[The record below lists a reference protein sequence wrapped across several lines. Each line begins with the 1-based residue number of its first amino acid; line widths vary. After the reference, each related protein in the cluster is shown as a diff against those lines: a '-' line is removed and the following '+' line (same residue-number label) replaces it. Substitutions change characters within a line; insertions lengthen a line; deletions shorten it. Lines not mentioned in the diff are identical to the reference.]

1 MNGIQEVSGSI
12 PLISTNHHKRMQKTV
27 ETTRFQRFFCLLEK
41 SFLGR
46 FCPLEFYSKIQ
57 GLRGQKNEENQNES
71 GRHDGRNLQGLS
83 HFPENQRRGRKDFA
97 DLFFPPARRIKAY
110 GHSEGYC
117 RPEQAGL
124 GKHDSKHEGGRPFLE
139 HHKQLH
145 PDEAG
150 KPPAAGAATPIDEKK
165 GQEAPKTPASTTPKP
180 ADGKKEPEAPKAP
193 VDPLAKPTNEKKGQ
207 EAPKTPAGTTPK
219 PTDGKKEP
227 EAPKTPVDP
236 FAKPTNEKK
245 EPEAPKTPADTPAKP
260 ADGKKEPEA
269 PKAPADPLAKPTNE
283 KKGQEAPKAPA
294 DTSAK
299 PADEKKGQEA
309 PKAPA
314 DTPAKPADG
323 KKSPV
328 SDPSKPKDEK
338 EQEPRSPNLRFVA
351 LSKIKPLPGTY
362 VKDEPRK
369 DYSGLIA
376 DIKKNGLQ
384 KPVIL
389 RKSEK
394 EDEFQLVDGFHRCK
408 ALEQAGMLE
417 VRADV
422 YEISLAQ
429 ASEYR
434 KGHRDKP
441 LMPVPGKLVPYPPEE
456 PAKAD
461 KAPEAPAVGDEELPE
476 NLKIPLTR
484 EGQPETVTTMKV
496 ANIRPFEGHPFA
508 VRDNK
513 DMWDLVDSIKK
524 FGVLEPVMV
533 IPHKDGG
540 YEMVSGHRRMRACQ
554 LAGIEDIP
562 VIVRNLDRDEAIIS
576 MVDSNLK
583 REEISPMEKARAYQ
597 MKTDAMKRKM
607 GRRTKEEIAQDEAL
621 GIKRINA
628 DEELAQQM
636 GESPATIQRY
646 KTLNKLVPELQ
657 DMVDKGKIP
666 VNTGADIAQMKPKEQ
681 KVLADAIQKEAKV
694 PSGTKAKELKKESQA
709 GSLTTEKIVQAVAPT
724 KREETP
730 PLKVTMLEEDLRPF
744 FPDKRTTIP
753 DVKQGILEG
762 LKLRQTVMERQKAKA
777 AAGKTVKKA
786 ETPVR

>member
-1 MNGIQEVSGSI
+1 MADPKKN
-12 PLISTNHHKRMQKTV
+12 PLIGAFRAPV
-27 ETTRFQRFFCLLEK
+27 P
-41 SFLGR
+41 G
-46 FCPLEFYSKIQ
+46 
-57 GLRGQKNEENQNES
+57 
-71 GRHDGRNLQGLS
+71 
-83 HFPENQRRGRKDFA
+83 A
-97 DLFFPPARRIKAY
+97 PPGTPA
-110 GHSEGYC
+110 
-117 RPEQAGL
+117 P
-124 GKHDSKHEGGRPFLE
+124 P
-139 HHKQLH
+139 
-145 PDEAG
+145 EAG
-150 KPPAAGAATPIDEKK
+150 KPPAAGAAKPIDEKK
-165 GQEAPKTPASTTPKP
+165 GQEAPKA
-180 ADGKKEPEAPKAP
+180 
-193 VDPLAKPTNEKKGQ
+193 
-207 EAPKTPAGTTPK
+207 PAGTTPK
-219 PTDGKKEP
+219 PTDGKK
-227 EAPKTPVDP
+227 
-236 FAKPTNEKK
+236 
-245 EPEAPKTPADTPAKP
+245 
-260 ADGKKEPEA
+260 GPEA
-269 PKAPADPLAKPTNE
+269 PKAPADTPAKPTNE
-283 KKGQEAPKAPA
+283 KKGQEEPKAPTDA
-294 DTSAK
+294 S
-299 PADEKKGQEA
+299 
-309 PKAPA
+309 
-314 DTPAKPADG
+314 AKPADG

-338 EQEPRSPNLRFVA
+338 EQEPRSPDLRFVA

-422 YEISLAQ
+422 YEMSLAQ

-476 NLKIPLTR
+476 NLKIPLTK

-554 LAGIEDIP
+554 LAGIENIP

-621 GIKRINA
+621 GIKRMNA

-657 DMVDKGKIP
+657 DLVDEGKIP

-724 KREETP
+724 KREEMP

-786 ETPVR
+786 ETPTR

>member
-1 MNGIQEVSGSI
+1 MADPKKN
-12 PLISTNHHKRMQKTV
+12 PLIGAFRAPV
-27 ETTRFQRFFCLLEK
+27 P
-41 SFLGR
+41 G
-46 FCPLEFYSKIQ
+46 
-57 GLRGQKNEENQNES
+57 
-71 GRHDGRNLQGLS
+71 
-83 HFPENQRRGRKDFA
+83 A
-97 DLFFPPARRIKAY
+97 PPDTPA
-110 GHSEGYC
+110 
-117 RPEQAGL
+117 P
-124 GKHDSKHEGGRPFLE
+124 P
-139 HHKQLH
+139 
-145 PDEAG
+145 EAG
-150 KPPAAGAATPIDEKK
+150 KPPAAGAAKPIDEKK
-165 GQEAPKTPASTTPKP
+165 GQEAPKA
-180 ADGKKEPEAPKAP
+180 
-193 VDPLAKPTNEKKGQ
+193 
-207 EAPKTPAGTTPK
+207 
-219 PTDGKKEP
+219 
-227 EAPKTPVDP
+227 
-236 FAKPTNEKK
+236 
-245 EPEAPKTPADTPAKP
+245 PADTSAKP

-269 PKAPADPLAKPTNE
+269 PKAPADPLTKPTNE
-283 KKGQEAPKAPA
+283 KKGPEAPKAPA

-299 PADEKKGQEA
+299 PADGKKGQEA

-314 DTPAKPADG
+314 DTPAKPTNEKKGQEEPKAPTDTSAKPADG

-338 EQEPRSPNLRFVA
+338 EQEPRSPDLRFVA

-422 YEISLAQ
+422 YEMSLAQ

-476 NLKIPLTR
+476 NLKIPLTK

-554 LAGIEDIP
+554 LAGIENIP

-621 GIKRINA
+621 GIKRMNA

-657 DMVDKGKIP
+657 DLVDEGKIP

-724 KREETP
+724 KREEMP

-786 ETPVR
+786 ETPTR

>member
-1 MNGIQEVSGSI
+1 MADPKKN
-12 PLISTNHHKRMQKTV
+12 PLIGAFRAPV
-27 ETTRFQRFFCLLEK
+27 P
-41 SFLGR
+41 G
-46 FCPLEFYSKIQ
+46 
-57 GLRGQKNEENQNES
+57 
-71 GRHDGRNLQGLS
+71 
-83 HFPENQRRGRKDFA
+83 A
-97 DLFFPPARRIKAY
+97 PPDTPA
-110 GHSEGYC
+110 
-117 RPEQAGL
+117 P
-124 GKHDSKHEGGRPFLE
+124 P
-139 HHKQLH
+139 
-145 PDEAG
+145 EAG
-150 KPPAAGAATPIDEKK
+150 KPPAAGAAKPIDEKK
-165 GQEAPKTPASTTPKP
+165 GQEAPKAPAGTTPKP

-193 VDPLAKPTNEKKGQ
+193 ADTSAKPADGKKEP
-207 EAPKTPAGTTPK
+207 EAPKAPAGTTPK
-219 PTDGKKEP
+219 PTDGKKGP
-227 EAPKTPVDP
+227 EAPK
-236 FAKPTNEKK
+236 A
-245 EPEAPKTPADTPAKP
+245 PADTSAKP

-269 PKAPADPLAKPTNE
+269 PKAPADPLTKPTNE
-283 KKGQEAPKAPA
+283 KKGPEAPKAPA
-294 DTSAK
+294 DTS
-299 PADEKKGQEA
+299 
-309 PKAPA
+309 
-314 DTPAKPADG
+314 AKPADG

-338 EQEPRSPNLRFVA
+338 EQEPRSPDLRFVA

-422 YEISLAQ
+422 YEMSLAQ

-476 NLKIPLTR
+476 NLKIPLTK

-554 LAGIEDIP
+554 LAGIENIP

-621 GIKRINA
+621 GIKRMNA

-657 DMVDKGKIP
+657 DLVDEGKIP

-724 KREETP
+724 KREEMP

-786 ETPVR
+786 ETPTR

>member
-1 MNGIQEVSGSI
+1 MADPKKN
-12 PLISTNHHKRMQKTV
+12 PLIGAFRAPV
-27 ETTRFQRFFCLLEK
+27 P
-41 SFLGR
+41 G
-46 FCPLEFYSKIQ
+46 
-57 GLRGQKNEENQNES
+57 
-71 GRHDGRNLQGLS
+71 
-83 HFPENQRRGRKDFA
+83 A
-97 DLFFPPARRIKAY
+97 PPDTPA
-110 GHSEGYC
+110 
-117 RPEQAGL
+117 P
-124 GKHDSKHEGGRPFLE
+124 P
-139 HHKQLH
+139 
-145 PDEAG
+145 EAG
-150 KPPAAGAATPIDEKK
+150 KPPAAGAAKPIDEKK
-165 GQEAPKTPASTTPKP
+165 GQEAPKA
-180 ADGKKEPEAPKAP
+180 
-193 VDPLAKPTNEKKGQ
+193 
-207 EAPKTPAGTTPK
+207 PAGTTPK

-236 FAKPTNEKK
+236 FAKP
-245 EPEAPKTPADTPAKP
+245 A
-260 ADGKKEPEA
+260 
-269 PKAPADPLAKPTNE
+269 NE

-299 PADEKKGQEA
+299 PADGKKGQEA

-314 DTPAKPADG
+314 DTPAKPTNEKKGQEEPKAPTDTSAKPADG

-338 EQEPRSPNLRFVA
+338 EQEPRSPDLRFVA

-422 YEISLAQ
+422 YEMSLAQ

-476 NLKIPLTR
+476 NLKIPLTK

-554 LAGIEDIP
+554 LAGIENIP

-621 GIKRINA
+621 GIKRMNA

-657 DMVDKGKIP
+657 DLVDEGKIP

-724 KREETP
+724 KREEMP

-786 ETPVR
+786 ETPTR

>member
-1 MNGIQEVSGSI
+1 MADPKKN
-12 PLISTNHHKRMQKTV
+12 PLIGAFRAPV
-27 ETTRFQRFFCLLEK
+27 P
-41 SFLGR
+41 G
-46 FCPLEFYSKIQ
+46 
-57 GLRGQKNEENQNES
+57 
-71 GRHDGRNLQGLS
+71 
-83 HFPENQRRGRKDFA
+83 A
-97 DLFFPPARRIKAY
+97 PPDTPAP
-110 GHSEGYC
+110 S
-117 RPEQAGL
+117 
-124 GKHDSKHEGGRPFLE
+124 
-139 HHKQLH
+139 
-145 PDEAG
+145 EAG

-193 VDPLAKPTNEKKGQ
+193 
-207 EAPKTPAGTTPK
+207 
-219 PTDGKKEP
+219 
-227 EAPKTPVDP
+227 
-236 FAKPTNEKK
+236 
-245 EPEAPKTPADTPAKP
+245 
-260 ADGKKEPEA
+260 
-269 PKAPADPLAKPTNE
+269 
-283 KKGQEAPKAPA
+283 A

-299 PADEKKGQEA
+299 PADGKKGQEA

-314 DTPAKPADG
+314 DTPAKPTNEKKGQEEPKAPTDTSAKPADG

-422 YEISLAQ
+422 YEMSLAQ

-476 NLKIPLTR
+476 NLKIPLTK

-508 VRDNK
+508 VRDNR

-554 LAGIEDIP
+554 LAGIENIP

-657 DMVDKGKIP
+657 DLVDEGKIP

-724 KREETP
+724 KREEMP

-786 ETPVR
+786 ETPTR

>member
-1 MNGIQEVSGSI
+1 MADPKKN
-12 PLISTNHHKRMQKTV
+12 PLIGAFRAPV
-27 ETTRFQRFFCLLEK
+27 P
-41 SFLGR
+41 G
-46 FCPLEFYSKIQ
+46 
-57 GLRGQKNEENQNES
+57 
-71 GRHDGRNLQGLS
+71 
-83 HFPENQRRGRKDFA
+83 A
-97 DLFFPPARRIKAY
+97 PPDTPA
-110 GHSEGYC
+110 
-117 RPEQAGL
+117 P
-124 GKHDSKHEGGRPFLE
+124 P
-139 HHKQLH
+139 
-145 PDEAG
+145 EAG
-150 KPPAAGAATPIDEKK
+150 KPPAAGAAKPIDEKK
-165 GQEAPKTPASTTPKP
+165 GQEAPKAPAGTTPKP

-193 VDPLAKPTNEKKGQ
+193 ADTSAKPADGKKEP
-207 EAPKTPAGTTPK
+207 EAPKAPAGTTPK
-219 PTDGKKEP
+219 PTDGKKGP
-227 EAPKTPVDP
+227 EAPK
-236 FAKPTNEKK
+236 A
-245 EPEAPKTPADTPAKP
+245 PADTSAKP

-269 PKAPADPLAKPTNE
+269 PKAPADPLAKPTN
-283 KKGQEAPKAPA
+283 
-294 DTSAK
+294 
-299 PADEKKGQEA
+299 EKKGQEA

-422 YEISLAQ
+422 YEMSLAQ

-476 NLKIPLTR
+476 NLKIPLTK

-554 LAGIEDIP
+554 LAGIENIP

-621 GIKRINA
+621 GIKRMNA

-657 DMVDKGKIP
+657 DLVDEGKIP

-724 KREETP
+724 KREEMP

-786 ETPVR
+786 ETPTR

>member
-1 MNGIQEVSGSI
+1 MADPKKN
-12 PLISTNHHKRMQKTV
+12 PLIGAFRAPV
-27 ETTRFQRFFCLLEK
+27 P
-41 SFLGR
+41 G
-46 FCPLEFYSKIQ
+46 
-57 GLRGQKNEENQNES
+57 
-71 GRHDGRNLQGLS
+71 
-83 HFPENQRRGRKDFA
+83 A
-97 DLFFPPARRIKAY
+97 PPDTPA
-110 GHSEGYC
+110 
-117 RPEQAGL
+117 P
-124 GKHDSKHEGGRPFLE
+124 P
-139 HHKQLH
+139 
-145 PDEAG
+145 EAG
-150 KPPAAGAATPIDEKK
+150 KPPAAGAAKPIDEKK
-165 GQEAPKTPASTTPKP
+165 GQEAPKAPVSTTPKP

-193 VDPLAKPTNEKKGQ
+193 ADTSAKPADGKKEP

-227 EAPKTPVDP
+227 EAPKAPADP
-236 FAKPTNEKK
+236 LTKPADGKK
-245 EPEAPKTPADTPAKP
+245 EPEAPKAPADTSAKPADGKKEPEAPKAPAGTTPKPTDGKKGPEAPKAPADTSAKP

-269 PKAPADPLAKPTNE
+269 PKAPADPLTKPTNE
-283 KKGQEAPKAPA
+283 KKGPEAPKAPA

-299 PADEKKGQEA
+299 PADGKKGQEA

-314 DTPAKPADG
+314 DTPAKPTNEKKGQEEPKAPTDTSAKPADG

-338 EQEPRSPNLRFVA
+338 EQEPRSPDLRFVA

-422 YEISLAQ
+422 YEMSLAQ

-476 NLKIPLTR
+476 NLKIPLTK

-554 LAGIEDIP
+554 LAGIENIP

-621 GIKRINA
+621 GIKRMNA

-657 DMVDKGKIP
+657 DLVDEGKIP

-724 KREETP
+724 KREEMP

-786 ETPVR
+786 ETPTR

>member
-1 MNGIQEVSGSI
+1 MADPKKN
-12 PLISTNHHKRMQKTV
+12 PLIGAFRAPV
-27 ETTRFQRFFCLLEK
+27 P
-41 SFLGR
+41 G
-46 FCPLEFYSKIQ
+46 
-57 GLRGQKNEENQNES
+57 
-71 GRHDGRNLQGLS
+71 
-83 HFPENQRRGRKDFA
+83 A
-97 DLFFPPARRIKAY
+97 PPDTPA
-110 GHSEGYC
+110 
-117 RPEQAGL
+117 P
-124 GKHDSKHEGGRPFLE
+124 P
-139 HHKQLH
+139 
-145 PDEAG
+145 EAG
-150 KPPAAGAATPIDEKK
+150 KPPAAGAAKPIDEKK
-165 GQEAPKTPASTTPKP
+165 GQEAPKA
-180 ADGKKEPEAPKAP
+180 
-193 VDPLAKPTNEKKGQ
+193 
-207 EAPKTPAGTTPK
+207 PAGTTPK
-219 PTDGKKEP
+219 PTDGKKGP
-227 EAPKTPVDP
+227 EAPK
-236 FAKPTNEKK
+236 A
-245 EPEAPKTPADTPAKP
+245 PADTSAKP

-269 PKAPADPLAKPTNE
+269 PKAPADPLTKPTNEKKGPEAPKAPADTPAKPTNE
-283 KKGQEAPKAPA
+283 KKGQEEPKAPTDA
-294 DTSAK
+294 S
-299 PADEKKGQEA
+299 
-309 PKAPA
+309 
-314 DTPAKPADG
+314 AKPADG

-338 EQEPRSPNLRFVA
+338 EQEPRSPDLRFVA

-422 YEISLAQ
+422 YEMSLAQ

-476 NLKIPLTR
+476 NLKIPLTK

-554 LAGIEDIP
+554 LAGIENIP

-621 GIKRINA
+621 GIKRMNA
-628 DEELAQQM
+628 DEELAQQV

-657 DMVDKGKIP
+657 DLVDKGKIP

-681 KVLADAIQKEAKV
+681 KVLADAIQKEDKV

-709 GSLTTEKIVQAVAPT
+709 GSLTTEKIEQAVAPT

-786 ETPVR
+786 ETPTR

>member
-1 MNGIQEVSGSI
+1 MADPKKN
-12 PLISTNHHKRMQKTV
+12 PLIGAFRAPV
-27 ETTRFQRFFCLLEK
+27 P
-41 SFLGR
+41 G
-46 FCPLEFYSKIQ
+46 
-57 GLRGQKNEENQNES
+57 
-71 GRHDGRNLQGLS
+71 
-83 HFPENQRRGRKDFA
+83 A
-97 DLFFPPARRIKAY
+97 PPDTPA
-110 GHSEGYC
+110 
-117 RPEQAGL
+117 P
-124 GKHDSKHEGGRPFLE
+124 P
-139 HHKQLH
+139 
-145 PDEAG
+145 EAG
-150 KPPAAGAATPIDEKK
+150 KPPAAGAAKPIDEKK
-165 GQEAPKTPASTTPKP
+165 GQEAPKAPAGTTPKP

-193 VDPLAKPTNEKKGQ
+193 
-207 EAPKTPAGTTPK
+207 
-219 PTDGKKEP
+219 
-227 EAPKTPVDP
+227 
-236 FAKPTNEKK
+236 
-245 EPEAPKTPADTPAKP
+245 
-260 ADGKKEPEA
+260 
-269 PKAPADPLAKPTNE
+269 
-283 KKGQEAPKAPA
+283 A

-299 PADEKKGQEA
+299 PADGKKGQEA

-314 DTPAKPADG
+314 DTPAKPTNEKKGQEEPKAPTDTSAKPADG

-338 EQEPRSPNLRFVA
+338 EQEPRSPDLRFVA

-422 YEISLAQ
+422 YEMSLAQ

-476 NLKIPLTR
+476 NLKIPLTK

-554 LAGIEDIP
+554 LAGIENIP

-621 GIKRINA
+621 GIKRMNA

-657 DMVDKGKIP
+657 DLVDKGKIP

-681 KVLADAIQKEAKV
+681 KVLADAIQKEDKV

-709 GSLTTEKIVQAVAPT
+709 GSLTTEKIEQAVAPT

-762 LKLRQTVMERQKAKA
+762 LKLRQTVMERQKAKTA
-777 AAGKTVKKA
+777 AAKKA
-786 ETPVR
+786 DTPVR

>member
-1 MNGIQEVSGSI
+1 MADPKKN
-12 PLISTNHHKRMQKTV
+12 PLIGAFRAPV
-27 ETTRFQRFFCLLEK
+27 P
-41 SFLGR
+41 G
-46 FCPLEFYSKIQ
+46 
-57 GLRGQKNEENQNES
+57 
-71 GRHDGRNLQGLS
+71 
-83 HFPENQRRGRKDFA
+83 A
-97 DLFFPPARRIKAY
+97 PPDTPA
-110 GHSEGYC
+110 
-117 RPEQAGL
+117 P
-124 GKHDSKHEGGRPFLE
+124 P
-139 HHKQLH
+139 
-145 PDEAG
+145 EAG
-150 KPPAAGAATPIDEKK
+150 KPPAAGAAKPIDEKK
-165 GQEAPKTPASTTPKP
+165 GQEAPKAPAGTTPKP

-193 VDPLAKPTNEKKGQ
+193 ADTSAKPADGKKEP
-207 EAPKTPAGTTPK
+207 EAPKAPAGTTPK
-219 PTDGKKEP
+219 PTDGKKGP
-227 EAPKTPVDP
+227 EAPK
-236 FAKPTNEKK
+236 AS
-245 EPEAPKTPADTPAKP
+245 ADTSAKP

-269 PKAPADPLAKPTNE
+269 PKAPADPLTKPTNE
-283 KKGQEAPKAPA
+283 KKGPEAPKAPA

-299 PADEKKGQEA
+299 PADGKKGQEA

-314 DTPAKPADG
+314 DTPAKPTNEKKGQEEPKAPTDTSAKPADG

-338 EQEPRSPNLRFVA
+338 EQEPRSPDLRFVA

-422 YEISLAQ
+422 YEMSLAQ

-476 NLKIPLTR
+476 NLKIPLTK

-554 LAGIEDIP
+554 LAGIENIP

-621 GIKRINA
+621 GIKRMNA

-657 DMVDKGKIP
+657 DLVDEGKIP

-724 KREETP
+724 KREEMP

-786 ETPVR
+786 ETPTR

>member
-1 MNGIQEVSGSI
+1 MADPKKN
-12 PLISTNHHKRMQKTV
+12 PLIGAFRAPV
-27 ETTRFQRFFCLLEK
+27 P
-41 SFLGR
+41 G
-46 FCPLEFYSKIQ
+46 
-57 GLRGQKNEENQNES
+57 
-71 GRHDGRNLQGLS
+71 
-83 HFPENQRRGRKDFA
+83 A
-97 DLFFPPARRIKAY
+97 PPGTPA
-110 GHSEGYC
+110 
-117 RPEQAGL
+117 P
-124 GKHDSKHEGGRPFLE
+124 P
-139 HHKQLH
+139 
-145 PDEAG
+145 EAG
-150 KPPAAGAATPIDEKK
+150 KPPAAGAAKPIDEKK
-165 GQEAPKTPASTTPKP
+165 GQEAPKA
-180 ADGKKEPEAPKAP
+180 
-193 VDPLAKPTNEKKGQ
+193 
-207 EAPKTPAGTTPK
+207 PAGTTPK
-219 PTDGKKEP
+219 PTDGKKGP
-227 EAPKTPVDP
+227 EAPK
-236 FAKPTNEKK
+236 A
-245 EPEAPKTPADTPAKP
+245 PADTSAKP

-269 PKAPADPLAKPTNE
+269 PKAPADPLTKPTNE
-283 KKGQEAPKAPA
+283 KKGPEAPKAPA

-299 PADEKKGQEA
+299 PADGKKGQEA

-314 DTPAKPADG
+314 DTPAKPTNEKKGQEEPKAPTDASAKPADG

-338 EQEPRSPNLRFVA
+338 EQEPRSPDLRFVA

-422 YEISLAQ
+422 YEMSLAQ

-476 NLKIPLTR
+476 NLKIPLTK

-554 LAGIEDIP
+554 LAGIENIP

-621 GIKRINA
+621 GIKRMNA
-628 DEELAQQM
+628 DEELAQQV

-657 DMVDKGKIP
+657 DLVDEGKIP

-681 KVLADAIQKEAKV
+681 KVLADAIQKEDKV

-724 KREETP
+724 KREEMP

-786 ETPVR
+786 ETPTR

>member
-1 MNGIQEVSGSI
+1 MADPKKN
-12 PLISTNHHKRMQKTV
+12 PLIGAFRTPVPGT
-27 ETTRFQRFFCLLEK
+27 
-41 SFLGR
+41 
-46 FCPLEFYSKIQ
+46 PP
-57 GLRGQKNEENQNES
+57 
-71 GRHDGRNLQGLS
+71 S
-83 HFPENQRRGRKDFA
+83 HPA
-97 DLFFPPARRIKAY
+97 PPADQP
-110 GHSEGYC
+110 
-117 RPEQAGL
+117 PE
-124 GKHDSKHEGGRPFLE
+124 
-139 HHKQLH
+139 
-145 PDEAG
+145 
-150 KPPAAGAATPIDEKK
+150 PPKV
-165 GQEAPKTPASTTPKP
+165 P
-180 ADGKKEPEAPKAP
+180 ADTPTKSAEGKKEPEAPKVPADAPAKP
-193 VDPLAKPTNEKKGQ
+193 VDGKKVPEPSKVPADTPIKPAE
-207 EAPKTPAGTTPK
+207 
-219 PTDGKKEP
+219 GKKEP
-227 EAPKTPVDP
+227 KS
-236 FAKPTNEKK
+236 
-245 EPEAPKTPADTPAKP
+245 
-260 ADGKKEPEA
+260 
-269 PKAPADPLAKPTNE
+269 
-283 KKGQEAPKAPA
+283 PKAPA

-299 PADEKKGQEA
+299 AAAEEK
-309 PKAPA
+309 
-314 DTPAKPADG
+314 DG
-323 KKSPV
+323 P
-328 SDPSKPKDEK
+328 DK
-338 EQEPRSPNLRFVA
+338 EPELRFVP
-351 LSKIKPLPGTY
+351 LFKIKPLPGTY

-376 DIKKNGLQ
+376 DIKKNGL
-384 KPVIL
+384 KNPVIL
-389 RKSEK
+389 RQSEK
-394 EDEFQLVDGFHRCK
+394 EGEFQLVDGFHRCK

-422 YEISLAQ
+422 YEMTLAQ
-429 ASEYR
+429 ANEYR
-434 KGHRDKP
+434 RGHREKP

-461 KAPEAPAVGDEELPE
+461 KAPEPPAGKELEDEELPKD
-476 NLKIPLTR
+476 LKIPLTK

-607 GRRTKEEIAQDEAL
+607 GRRTKEEIAQDEAM
-621 GIKRINA
+621 GIKRMNA
-628 DEELAQQM
+628 DEELAQQV

-657 DMVDKGKIP
+657 DMVDEGKIP
-666 VNTGADIAQMKPKEQ
+666 VNTGADIAQMKPAEQ

-694 PSGTKAKELKKESQA
+694 PSGTKAKELKAESKA
-709 GSLTTEKIVQAVAPT
+709 GKLTTEKIEQAVAPT
-724 KREETP
+724 KREEMP

-762 LKLRQTVMERQKAKA
+762 LKLRQIALERQKAKA
-777 AAGKTVKKA
+777 ATAKKA
-786 ETPVR
+786 DTPTR

>member
-1 MNGIQEVSGSI
+1 MADPKKN
-12 PLISTNHHKRMQKTV
+12 PLIGAFRAPV
-27 ETTRFQRFFCLLEK
+27 P
-41 SFLGR
+41 G
-46 FCPLEFYSKIQ
+46 
-57 GLRGQKNEENQNES
+57 
-71 GRHDGRNLQGLS
+71 
-83 HFPENQRRGRKDFA
+83 A
-97 DLFFPPARRIKAY
+97 PPDTPA
-110 GHSEGYC
+110 
-117 RPEQAGL
+117 P
-124 GKHDSKHEGGRPFLE
+124 P
-139 HHKQLH
+139 
-145 PDEAG
+145 EAG
-150 KPPAAGAATPIDEKK
+150 KPPAAGAAKPIDEKK
-165 GQEAPKTPASTTPKP
+165 GQEAPKAPAGTTPKP

-193 VDPLAKPTNEKKGQ
+193 
-207 EAPKTPAGTTPK
+207 
-219 PTDGKKEP
+219 
-227 EAPKTPVDP
+227 
-236 FAKPTNEKK
+236 
-245 EPEAPKTPADTPAKP
+245 
-260 ADGKKEPEA
+260 
-269 PKAPADPLAKPTNE
+269 
-283 KKGQEAPKAPA
+283 A

-299 PADEKKGQEA
+299 PADGKKGQEA

-314 DTPAKPADG
+314 DTPAKPTNEKKGQEEPKAPTDTSAKPADG

-338 EQEPRSPNLRFVA
+338 EQEPRSPDLRFVA

-422 YEISLAQ
+422 YEMSLAQ

-461 KAPEAPAVGDEELPE
+461 KAPEAPAVGNEELPE
-476 NLKIPLTR
+476 NLKIPLTK

-554 LAGIEDIP
+554 LAGIENIP

-621 GIKRINA
+621 GIKRMNA

-657 DMVDKGKIP
+657 DLVDEGKIP

-724 KREETP
+724 KREEMP

-786 ETPVR
+786 ETPTR

>member
-1 MNGIQEVSGSI
+1 MADPKKN
-12 PLISTNHHKRMQKTV
+12 PLIGAFRAPV
-27 ETTRFQRFFCLLEK
+27 P
-41 SFLGR
+41 G
-46 FCPLEFYSKIQ
+46 
-57 GLRGQKNEENQNES
+57 
-71 GRHDGRNLQGLS
+71 
-83 HFPENQRRGRKDFA
+83 A
-97 DLFFPPARRIKAY
+97 PPDTPA
-110 GHSEGYC
+110 
-117 RPEQAGL
+117 P
-124 GKHDSKHEGGRPFLE
+124 P
-139 HHKQLH
+139 
-145 PDEAG
+145 EAG
-150 KPPAAGAATPIDEKK
+150 KPPAAGAAKPIDEKK
-165 GQEAPKTPASTTPKP
+165 GQEAPKAPAGTTPKP

-193 VDPLAKPTNEKKGQ
+193 
-207 EAPKTPAGTTPK
+207 
-219 PTDGKKEP
+219 
-227 EAPKTPVDP
+227 
-236 FAKPTNEKK
+236 
-245 EPEAPKTPADTPAKP
+245 ADTSAKP

-269 PKAPADPLAKPTNE
+269 PKAPADPLTKPTNE
-283 KKGQEAPKAPA
+283 KKGPEAPKAPA

-299 PADEKKGQEA
+299 PADGKKEPEAPKAPADPLTKPTNEKKGPEAPKAPADTSAKPADGKKGQEA

-314 DTPAKPADG
+314 DTPAKPTNEKKGQEEPKAPTDTSAKPADG

-338 EQEPRSPNLRFVA
+338 EQEPRSPDLRFVA

-422 YEISLAQ
+422 YEMSLAQ

-476 NLKIPLTR
+476 NLKIPLTK

-554 LAGIEDIP
+554 LAGIENIP

-621 GIKRINA
+621 GIKRMNA
-628 DEELAQQM
+628 DEELAQQV

-657 DMVDKGKIP
+657 DLVDKGKIP

-681 KVLADAIQKEAKV
+681 KVLADAIQKEDKV

-724 KREETP
+724 KREEMP

-786 ETPVR
+786 ETPTR

>member
-1 MNGIQEVSGSI
+1 MADPKKN
-12 PLISTNHHKRMQKTV
+12 PLIGAFRAPV
-27 ETTRFQRFFCLLEK
+27 P
-41 SFLGR
+41 G
-46 FCPLEFYSKIQ
+46 
-57 GLRGQKNEENQNES
+57 
-71 GRHDGRNLQGLS
+71 
-83 HFPENQRRGRKDFA
+83 A
-97 DLFFPPARRIKAY
+97 PPDTPA
-110 GHSEGYC
+110 
-117 RPEQAGL
+117 P
-124 GKHDSKHEGGRPFLE
+124 P
-139 HHKQLH
+139 
-145 PDEAG
+145 EAG
-150 KPPAAGAATPIDEKK
+150 KPPAAGAAKPIDEKK
-165 GQEAPKTPASTTPKP
+165 GQEAPKA
-180 ADGKKEPEAPKAP
+180 
-193 VDPLAKPTNEKKGQ
+193 
-207 EAPKTPAGTTPK
+207 PAGTTPK
-219 PTDGKKEP
+219 PTDGKK
-227 EAPKTPVDP
+227 
-236 FAKPTNEKK
+236 
-245 EPEAPKTPADTPAKP
+245 
-260 ADGKKEPEA
+260 GPEA
-269 PKAPADPLAKPTNE
+269 PKAPADTPAKPTNE
-283 KKGQEAPKAPA
+283 KKGQEEPKAPTDA
-294 DTSAK
+294 S
-299 PADEKKGQEA
+299 
-309 PKAPA
+309 
-314 DTPAKPADG
+314 AKPADG

-338 EQEPRSPNLRFVA
+338 EQEPRSPDLRFVA

-422 YEISLAQ
+422 YEMSLAQ

-476 NLKIPLTR
+476 NLKIPLTK

-496 ANIRPFEGHPFA
+496 ANIRPFEGHPLA
-508 VRDNK
+508 VRGNK

-554 LAGIEDIP
+554 LAGIENIP

-621 GIKRINA
+621 GIKRMNA

-657 DMVDKGKIP
+657 DLVDKGKIP

-681 KVLADAIQKEAKV
+681 KVLADAIQKEDKV

-709 GSLTTEKIVQAVAPT
+709 GSLTTEKIEQAVAPT

-762 LKLRQTVMERQKAKA
+762 LKLRQTVMERQKAKTA
-777 AAGKTVKKA
+777 AAKKA
-786 ETPVR
+786 DTPVR

>member
-1 MNGIQEVSGSI
+1 MADPKKN
-12 PLISTNHHKRMQKTV
+12 PLIGAFRAPV
-27 ETTRFQRFFCLLEK
+27 P
-41 SFLGR
+41 G
-46 FCPLEFYSKIQ
+46 
-57 GLRGQKNEENQNES
+57 
-71 GRHDGRNLQGLS
+71 
-83 HFPENQRRGRKDFA
+83 A
-97 DLFFPPARRIKAY
+97 PPDTPA
-110 GHSEGYC
+110 
-117 RPEQAGL
+117 P
-124 GKHDSKHEGGRPFLE
+124 P
-139 HHKQLH
+139 
-145 PDEAG
+145 EAG
-150 KPPAAGAATPIDEKK
+150 KPPAAGAAKPIDEKK
-165 GQEAPKTPASTTPKP
+165 GQEAPKA
-180 ADGKKEPEAPKAP
+180 
-193 VDPLAKPTNEKKGQ
+193 
-207 EAPKTPAGTTPK
+207 PAGTTPK
-219 PTDGKKEP
+219 PTDGKKGP
-227 EAPKTPVDP
+227 EAPK
-236 FAKPTNEKK
+236 A
-245 EPEAPKTPADTPAKP
+245 PADTSAKP

-269 PKAPADPLAKPTNE
+269 PKAPADPLTKPTNE
-283 KKGQEAPKAPA
+283 KKGPEAPKAPA

-299 PADEKKGQEA
+299 PADGKKGQEA

-338 EQEPRSPNLRFVA
+338 EQEPRSPDLRFVA

-422 YEISLAQ
+422 YEMSLAQ

-476 NLKIPLTR
+476 NLKIPLTK

-554 LAGIEDIP
+554 LAGIENIP

-621 GIKRINA
+621 GIKRMNA

-657 DMVDKGKIP
+657 DLVDEGKIP

-724 KREETP
+724 KREEMP

-786 ETPVR
+786 ETPTR

>member
-1 MNGIQEVSGSI
+1 MADPKKN
-12 PLISTNHHKRMQKTV
+12 PLIGAFRAPV
-27 ETTRFQRFFCLLEK
+27 P
-41 SFLGR
+41 G
-46 FCPLEFYSKIQ
+46 
-57 GLRGQKNEENQNES
+57 
-71 GRHDGRNLQGLS
+71 
-83 HFPENQRRGRKDFA
+83 A
-97 DLFFPPARRIKAY
+97 PPDTPA
-110 GHSEGYC
+110 
-117 RPEQAGL
+117 P
-124 GKHDSKHEGGRPFLE
+124 P
-139 HHKQLH
+139 
-145 PDEAG
+145 EAG
-150 KPPAAGAATPIDEKK
+150 KPPAAGAAKPIDEKK
-165 GQEAPKTPASTTPKP
+165 GQEAPKA
-180 ADGKKEPEAPKAP
+180 
-193 VDPLAKPTNEKKGQ
+193 
-207 EAPKTPAGTTPK
+207 PAGTTPK
-219 PTDGKKEP
+219 PTDGKKGP
-227 EAPKTPVDP
+227 EAPK
-236 FAKPTNEKK
+236 A
-245 EPEAPKTPADTPAKP
+245 PADTSAKP

-269 PKAPADPLAKPTNE
+269 PKAPADPLTKPTNEKKGPEAPKAPADTPAKPTNE
-283 KKGQEAPKAPA
+283 KKGQEEPKAPTDA
-294 DTSAK
+294 S
-299 PADEKKGQEA
+299 
-309 PKAPA
+309 
-314 DTPAKPADG
+314 AKPADG

-338 EQEPRSPNLRFVA
+338 EQEPRSPDLRFVA

-422 YEISLAQ
+422 YEMSLAQ

-476 NLKIPLTR
+476 NLKIPLTK

-607 GRRTKEEIAQDEAL
+607 GRRTKEEIAQDEAM
-621 GIKRINA
+621 GIKRMSA
-628 DEELAQQM
+628 DEELAQQV

-657 DMVDKGKIP
+657 DLVDKGKIP

-681 KVLADAIQKEAKV
+681 KVLADAIQKEDKV

-709 GSLTTEKIVQAVAPT
+709 GSLTTEKIEQAVAPT

-762 LKLRQTVMERQKAKA
+762 LKLRQTVMERQKAKTA
-777 AAGKTVKKA
+777 AAKKA
-786 ETPVR
+786 DTPVR

>member
-1 MNGIQEVSGSI
+1 MADPKKN
-12 PLISTNHHKRMQKTV
+12 PLIGAFRAPV
-27 ETTRFQRFFCLLEK
+27 P
-41 SFLGR
+41 G
-46 FCPLEFYSKIQ
+46 
-57 GLRGQKNEENQNES
+57 
-71 GRHDGRNLQGLS
+71 
-83 HFPENQRRGRKDFA
+83 A
-97 DLFFPPARRIKAY
+97 PPDIPA
-110 GHSEGYC
+110 
-117 RPEQAGL
+117 P
-124 GKHDSKHEGGRPFLE
+124 P
-139 HHKQLH
+139 
-145 PDEAG
+145 EAG
-150 KPPAAGAATPIDEKK
+150 KPPAAGAAKPID
-165 GQEAPKTPASTTPKP
+165 
-180 ADGKKEPEAPKAP
+180 
-193 VDPLAKPTNEKKGQ
+193 EKKGQ

-236 FAKPTNEKK
+236 FAKP
-245 EPEAPKTPADTPAKP
+245 A
-260 ADGKKEPEA
+260 
-269 PKAPADPLAKPTNE
+269 NE

-299 PADEKKGQEA
+299 PADGKKEPEALKAPADPLTKPANEKKGQEA
-309 PKAPA
+309 HKAPA
-314 DTPAKPADG
+314 ETPAKPTNEKKGQEEPKAPTDTSAKPAEG

-328 SDPSKPKDEK
+328 SDPGKPKDGKKQEASKAPADTSAKPK
-338 EQEPRSPNLRFVA
+338 EQEPQSPDLRFVA

-369 DYSGLIA
+369 DYNGLIA

-384 KPVIL
+384 KPAIL

-422 YEISLAQ
+422 YEMSLAQ

-461 KAPEAPAVGDEELPE
+461 KTPEPPAGKEPEDEELPKD
-476 NLKIPLTR
+476 LKIPLTK

-554 LAGIEDIP
+554 LAGIENIP

-621 GIKRINA
+621 GIKRMNA

-657 DMVDKGKIP
+657 NMVDEGKIP

-681 KVLADAIQKEAKV
+681 KVLADAIQKESKV

-724 KREETP
+724 KREEMP

-777 AAGKTVKKA
+777 AAGKSVKKA
-786 ETPVR
+786 EAPVR

>member
-1 MNGIQEVSGSI
+1 MADPKKN
-12 PLISTNHHKRMQKTV
+12 PLIGAFRAPV
-27 ETTRFQRFFCLLEK
+27 P
-41 SFLGR
+41 G
-46 FCPLEFYSKIQ
+46 
-57 GLRGQKNEENQNES
+57 
-71 GRHDGRNLQGLS
+71 
-83 HFPENQRRGRKDFA
+83 A
-97 DLFFPPARRIKAY
+97 PPDTPA
-110 GHSEGYC
+110 
-117 RPEQAGL
+117 P
-124 GKHDSKHEGGRPFLE
+124 P
-139 HHKQLH
+139 
-145 PDEAG
+145 EAG
-150 KPPAAGAATPIDEKK
+150 KPPAAGAAKPIDEKK
-165 GQEAPKTPASTTPKP
+165 GQEAPKAPAGTTPKP

-193 VDPLAKPTNEKKGQ
+193 
-207 EAPKTPAGTTPK
+207 
-219 PTDGKKEP
+219 
-227 EAPKTPVDP
+227 
-236 FAKPTNEKK
+236 
-245 EPEAPKTPADTPAKP
+245 ADTSAKP

-269 PKAPADPLAKPTNE
+269 PKAPADPLTKPTNE
-283 KKGQEAPKAPA
+283 KKGQEEPKAPT
-294 DTSAK
+294 DTS
-299 PADEKKGQEA
+299 
-309 PKAPA
+309 
-314 DTPAKPADG
+314 AKPADG

-338 EQEPRSPNLRFVA
+338 EQEPRSPDLRFVA

-422 YEISLAQ
+422 YEMSLAQ

-476 NLKIPLTR
+476 NLKIPLTK

-554 LAGIEDIP
+554 LAGIENIP

-621 GIKRINA
+621 GIKRMNA

-657 DMVDKGKIP
+657 DLVDEGKIP

-724 KREETP
+724 KREEMP

-762 LKLRQTVMERQKAKA
+762 LKLRQTVMERQKAKTA
-777 AAGKTVKKA
+777 AAKKA
-786 ETPVR
+786 DTPVR

>member
-1 MNGIQEVSGSI
+1 MADPKKN
-12 PLISTNHHKRMQKTV
+12 PLIGAFRAPV
-27 ETTRFQRFFCLLEK
+27 P
-41 SFLGR
+41 G
-46 FCPLEFYSKIQ
+46 
-57 GLRGQKNEENQNES
+57 
-71 GRHDGRNLQGLS
+71 
-83 HFPENQRRGRKDFA
+83 A
-97 DLFFPPARRIKAY
+97 PPDTPA
-110 GHSEGYC
+110 
-117 RPEQAGL
+117 P
-124 GKHDSKHEGGRPFLE
+124 P
-139 HHKQLH
+139 
-145 PDEAG
+145 EAG
-150 KPPAAGAATPIDEKK
+150 KPPAAGAAKPIDEKK
-165 GQEAPKTPASTTPKP
+165 GQEAPKAPAGTTPKP

-193 VDPLAKPTNEKKGQ
+193 
-207 EAPKTPAGTTPK
+207 
-219 PTDGKKEP
+219 
-227 EAPKTPVDP
+227 
-236 FAKPTNEKK
+236 
-245 EPEAPKTPADTPAKP
+245 ADTSAKP

-269 PKAPADPLAKPTNE
+269 PKAPAGTTPKPTDG
-283 KKGQEAPKAPA
+283 KKGPEAPKAPA

-299 PADEKKGQEA
+299 PADGKKGQEA

-314 DTPAKPADG
+314 DTPAKPTNEKKGQEEPKAPTDASAKPADG

-338 EQEPRSPNLRFVA
+338 EQEPRSPDLRFVA

-422 YEISLAQ
+422 YEMSLAQ

-476 NLKIPLTR
+476 NLKIPLTK

-554 LAGIEDIP
+554 LAGIENIP

-621 GIKRINA
+621 GIKRMNA

-657 DMVDKGKIP
+657 DLVDEGKIP

-724 KREETP
+724 KREEMP

-786 ETPVR
+786 ETPTR

>member
-1 MNGIQEVSGSI
+1 MADPKKN
-12 PLISTNHHKRMQKTV
+12 PLIGAFRAPV
-27 ETTRFQRFFCLLEK
+27 P
-41 SFLGR
+41 G
-46 FCPLEFYSKIQ
+46 
-57 GLRGQKNEENQNES
+57 
-71 GRHDGRNLQGLS
+71 
-83 HFPENQRRGRKDFA
+83 A
-97 DLFFPPARRIKAY
+97 PPDTPA
-110 GHSEGYC
+110 
-117 RPEQAGL
+117 P
-124 GKHDSKHEGGRPFLE
+124 P
-139 HHKQLH
+139 
-145 PDEAG
+145 EAG
-150 KPPAAGAATPIDEKK
+150 KPPAAGAAKPIDEKK
-165 GQEAPKTPASTTPKP
+165 GQEAPKA
-180 ADGKKEPEAPKAP
+180 
-193 VDPLAKPTNEKKGQ
+193 
-207 EAPKTPAGTTPK
+207 PAGTTPK
-219 PTDGKKEP
+219 PTDGKKGP
-227 EAPKTPVDP
+227 EAPK
-236 FAKPTNEKK
+236 AS
-245 EPEAPKTPADTPAKP
+245 ADTSAKP

-269 PKAPADPLAKPTNE
+269 PKAPAAPLTKPTNE
-283 KKGQEAPKAPA
+283 KKGPEAPKAPA

-299 PADEKKGQEA
+299 PADGKKGQEA

-314 DTPAKPADG
+314 DTPAKPTNEKKGQEEPKAPTDTSAKPADG

-338 EQEPRSPNLRFVA
+338 EQEPRSPDLRFVA

-422 YEISLAQ
+422 YEMSLAQ

-476 NLKIPLTR
+476 NLKIPLTK

-554 LAGIEDIP
+554 LAGIENIP

-621 GIKRINA
+621 GIKRMNA

-657 DMVDKGKIP
+657 DLVDEGKIP

-724 KREETP
+724 KREEMP

-786 ETPVR
+786 ETPTR

>member
-1 MNGIQEVSGSI
+1 MADPKKN
-12 PLISTNHHKRMQKTV
+12 PLIGAFRAPV
-27 ETTRFQRFFCLLEK
+27 P
-41 SFLGR
+41 G
-46 FCPLEFYSKIQ
+46 
-57 GLRGQKNEENQNES
+57 
-71 GRHDGRNLQGLS
+71 
-83 HFPENQRRGRKDFA
+83 A
-97 DLFFPPARRIKAY
+97 PPDTPA
-110 GHSEGYC
+110 
-117 RPEQAGL
+117 P
-124 GKHDSKHEGGRPFLE
+124 P
-139 HHKQLH
+139 
-145 PDEAG
+145 EAG
-150 KPPAAGAATPIDEKK
+150 KPPAAGAAKPIDEKK
-165 GQEAPKTPASTTPKP
+165 GQEAPKA
-180 ADGKKEPEAPKAP
+180 
-193 VDPLAKPTNEKKGQ
+193 
-207 EAPKTPAGTTPK
+207 PAGTTPK
-219 PTDGKKEP
+219 PTDGKKGP
-227 EAPKTPVDP
+227 EAPK
-236 FAKPTNEKK
+236 AS
-245 EPEAPKTPADTPAKP
+245 ADTSAKP

-269 PKAPADPLAKPTNE
+269 PKAPADPLTKPTNEKKGPEAPKAPADTPAKPTNE
-283 KKGQEAPKAPA
+283 KKGQEEPKAPTDA
-294 DTSAK
+294 S
-299 PADEKKGQEA
+299 
-309 PKAPA
+309 
-314 DTPAKPADG
+314 AKPADG

-338 EQEPRSPNLRFVA
+338 EQEPRSPDLRFVA

-422 YEISLAQ
+422 YEMSLAQ

-476 NLKIPLTR
+476 NLKIPLTK

-554 LAGIEDIP
+554 LAGIENIP

-621 GIKRINA
+621 GIKRMNA
-628 DEELAQQM
+628 DEELAQQV

-657 DMVDKGKIP
+657 DLVDKGKIP

-681 KVLADAIQKEAKV
+681 KVLADAIQKEDKV

-709 GSLTTEKIVQAVAPT
+709 GSLTTEKIEQAVAPT

-730 PLKVTMLEEDLRPF
+730 PLKVTLLEEDLRPF

-762 LKLRQTVMERQKAKA
+762 LKLRQTVMERQKAKTA
-777 AAGKTVKKA
+777 AAKKA
-786 ETPVR
+786 DTPVR

>member
-1 MNGIQEVSGSI
+1 MADPKKN
-12 PLISTNHHKRMQKTV
+12 PLIGAFRAPV
-27 ETTRFQRFFCLLEK
+27 P
-41 SFLGR
+41 G
-46 FCPLEFYSKIQ
+46 
-57 GLRGQKNEENQNES
+57 
-71 GRHDGRNLQGLS
+71 
-83 HFPENQRRGRKDFA
+83 A
-97 DLFFPPARRIKAY
+97 PPGTPA
-110 GHSEGYC
+110 
-117 RPEQAGL
+117 P
-124 GKHDSKHEGGRPFLE
+124 P
-139 HHKQLH
+139 
-145 PDEAG
+145 EAG
-150 KPPAAGAATPIDEKK
+150 KPPAAGAAKPIDEKK
-165 GQEAPKTPASTTPKP
+165 GQEAPKA
-180 ADGKKEPEAPKAP
+180 
-193 VDPLAKPTNEKKGQ
+193 
-207 EAPKTPAGTTPK
+207 PAGTTPK
-219 PTDGKKEP
+219 PTDGKKGP
-227 EAPKTPVDP
+227 EAPK
-236 FAKPTNEKK
+236 A
-245 EPEAPKTPADTPAKP
+245 PADTSAKP

-269 PKAPADPLAKPTNE
+269 PKAPADPLTKPTNEKKGPEAPKAPADTPAKPTNE
-283 KKGQEAPKAPA
+283 KKGQEEPKAPT
-294 DTSAK
+294 DTS
-299 PADEKKGQEA
+299 
-309 PKAPA
+309 
-314 DTPAKPADG
+314 AKPADG

-338 EQEPRSPNLRFVA
+338 EQEPRSPDLRFVA

-422 YEISLAQ
+422 YEMSLAQ

-476 NLKIPLTR
+476 NLKIPLTK

-554 LAGIEDIP
+554 LAGIENIP

-621 GIKRINA
+621 GIKRMNA
-628 DEELAQQM
+628 DEELAQQV

-657 DMVDKGKIP
+657 DLVDKGKIP

-681 KVLADAIQKEAKV
+681 KVLADAIQKEDKV

-709 GSLTTEKIVQAVAPT
+709 GSLTTEKIEQAVAPT

-786 ETPVR
+786 ETPTR

>member
-1 MNGIQEVSGSI
+1 MADPKKN
-12 PLISTNHHKRMQKTV
+12 PLIGAFRAPV
-27 ETTRFQRFFCLLEK
+27 P
-41 SFLGR
+41 G
-46 FCPLEFYSKIQ
+46 
-57 GLRGQKNEENQNES
+57 
-71 GRHDGRNLQGLS
+71 
-83 HFPENQRRGRKDFA
+83 A
-97 DLFFPPARRIKAY
+97 PPDTPA
-110 GHSEGYC
+110 
-117 RPEQAGL
+117 P
-124 GKHDSKHEGGRPFLE
+124 P
-139 HHKQLH
+139 
-145 PDEAG
+145 EAG
-150 KPPAAGAATPIDEKK
+150 KPPAAGAAKPIDEKK
-165 GQEAPKTPASTTPKP
+165 GQEAPKAPVSTTPKP

-207 EAPKTPAGTTPK
+207 EAPKTPAGTIPK

-245 EPEAPKTPADTPAKP
+245 EPEAPKT
-260 ADGKKEPEA
+260 
-269 PKAPADPLAKPTNE
+269 
-283 KKGQEAPKAPA
+283 
-294 DTSAK
+294 
-299 PADEKKGQEA
+299 
-309 PKAPA
+309 PA

-607 GRRTKEEIAQDEAL
+607 GRRTKEEIAQDEAM
-621 GIKRINA
+621 GIKRMSA
-628 DEELAQQM
+628 DEELAQQV

-657 DMVDKGKIP
+657 DLVDKGKIP

-681 KVLADAIQKEAKV
+681 KVLADAIQKEDKV

-709 GSLTTEKIVQAVAPT
+709 GSLTTEKIEQAVAPT

-777 AAGKTVKKA
+777 AAGKNVKKA

>member
-1 MNGIQEVSGSI
+1 MADPKKN
-12 PLISTNHHKRMQKTV
+12 PLIGAFRAPV
-27 ETTRFQRFFCLLEK
+27 P
-41 SFLGR
+41 G
-46 FCPLEFYSKIQ
+46 
-57 GLRGQKNEENQNES
+57 
-71 GRHDGRNLQGLS
+71 
-83 HFPENQRRGRKDFA
+83 A
-97 DLFFPPARRIKAY
+97 PPDTPA
-110 GHSEGYC
+110 
-117 RPEQAGL
+117 P
-124 GKHDSKHEGGRPFLE
+124 P
-139 HHKQLH
+139 
-145 PDEAG
+145 EAG
-150 KPPAAGAATPIDEKK
+150 KPPAAGPAKPIDEKK
-165 GQEAPKTPASTTPKP
+165 GQEAPKAPAGTTPKP

-193 VDPLAKPTNEKKGQ
+193 
-207 EAPKTPAGTTPK
+207 
-219 PTDGKKEP
+219 
-227 EAPKTPVDP
+227 
-236 FAKPTNEKK
+236 
-245 EPEAPKTPADTPAKP
+245 ADTSAKP

-269 PKAPADPLAKPTNE
+269 PKAPAGTTPKPTDG
-283 KKGQEAPKAPA
+283 KKGPEAPKAPA

-299 PADEKKGQEA
+299 PADGKKGQEA

-314 DTPAKPADG
+314 DTPAKPTNEKKGQEEPKAPTDTSAKPADG

-338 EQEPRSPNLRFVA
+338 EQEPRSPDLRFVA

-422 YEISLAQ
+422 YEMSLAQ

-476 NLKIPLTR
+476 NLKIPLTK

-554 LAGIEDIP
+554 LAEIEDIP

-621 GIKRINA
+621 GIKRMNA

-657 DMVDKGKIP
+657 DLVDEGKIP

-724 KREETP
+724 KREEMP

-786 ETPVR
+786 ETPTR

>member
-1 MNGIQEVSGSI
+1 MADPKKN
-12 PLISTNHHKRMQKTV
+12 PLIGAFRTPVPGT
-27 ETTRFQRFFCLLEK
+27 
-41 SFLGR
+41 
-46 FCPLEFYSKIQ
+46 PP
-57 GLRGQKNEENQNES
+57 
-71 GRHDGRNLQGLS
+71 S
-83 HFPENQRRGRKDFA
+83 HPA
-97 DLFFPPARRIKAY
+97 PPADQPPESPKVPVDTPTKPAEGKKEPEASKAPADAPAKSVD
-110 GHSEGYC
+110 GKKV
-117 RPEQAGL
+117 PE
-124 GKHDSKHEGGRPFLE
+124 
-139 HHKQLH
+139 
-145 PDEAG
+145 
-150 KPPAAGAATPIDEKK
+150 PPK
-165 GQEAPKTPASTTPKP
+165 APVDTPAKSVVGKKVPEPSKVPADTTPKP
-180 ADGKKEPEAPKAP
+180 ADGKKEPEAPKTP
-193 VDPLAKPTNEKKGQ
+193 VDTPVKPANEKKGQ
-207 EAPKTPAGTTPK
+207 ETPK
-219 PTDGKKEP
+219 
-227 EAPKTPVDP
+227 A
-236 FAKPTNEKK
+236 
-245 EPEAPKTPADTPAKP
+245 PADTPAKP
-260 ADGKKEPEA
+260 
-269 PKAPADPLAKPTNE
+269 TSE
-283 KKGQEAPKAPA
+283 KKGQEKPKAPV
-294 DTSAK
+294 DTS
-299 PADEKKGQEA
+299 
-309 PKAPA
+309 
-314 DTPAKPADG
+314 AKPADG

-338 EQEPRSPNLRFVA
+338 EQEASKVTADTPANPKEQESRSPDLRFVA

-376 DIKKNGLQ
+376 DIKKNGLK

-389 RKSEK
+389 RQSEK
-394 EDEFQLVDGFHRCK
+394 EGEFQLVDGFHRCK
-408 ALEQAGMLE
+408 ALEQAKMLE

-422 YEISLAQ
+422 YEMTLAQ
-429 ASEYR
+429 ANEYR
-434 KGHRDKP
+434 RGHRDKP

-456 PAKAD
+456 PAKAAN
-461 KAPEAPAVGDEELPE
+461 APEPPAGKELEDEELPKD
-476 NLKIPLTR
+476 LKIPLTK

-607 GRRTKEEIAQDEAL
+607 GRRTKEEIAQDEAM
-621 GIKRINA
+621 GIKRMNA
-628 DEELAQQM
+628 DEELAQQV

-657 DMVDKGKIP
+657 DMVDEGKIP
-666 VNTGADIAQMKPKEQ
+666 VNTGADIAQMKPAEQ

-694 PSGTKAKELKKESQA
+694 PSGTKAKELKAESKA
-709 GSLTTEKIVQAVAPT
+709 GKLTTEKIEQAVAPT
-724 KREETP
+724 KREEMP

-762 LKLRQTVMERQKAKA
+762 LKLRQIALERQKAKA
-777 AAGKTVKKA
+777 AAAKKA
-786 ETPVR
+786 DTPTR

>member
-1 MNGIQEVSGSI
+1 MADPKKN
-12 PLISTNHHKRMQKTV
+12 PLIGAFRAPV
-27 ETTRFQRFFCLLEK
+27 P
-41 SFLGR
+41 G
-46 FCPLEFYSKIQ
+46 
-57 GLRGQKNEENQNES
+57 
-71 GRHDGRNLQGLS
+71 
-83 HFPENQRRGRKDFA
+83 A
-97 DLFFPPARRIKAY
+97 PPDTPA
-110 GHSEGYC
+110 
-117 RPEQAGL
+117 P
-124 GKHDSKHEGGRPFLE
+124 P
-139 HHKQLH
+139 
-145 PDEAG
+145 EAG
-150 KPPAAGAATPIDEKK
+150 KPPAAGAAKPIDEKK
-165 GQEAPKTPASTTPKP
+165 GQEAPKAPAGTTPKP

-193 VDPLAKPTNEKKGQ
+193 
-207 EAPKTPAGTTPK
+207 
-219 PTDGKKEP
+219 
-227 EAPKTPVDP
+227 
-236 FAKPTNEKK
+236 
-245 EPEAPKTPADTPAKP
+245 
-260 ADGKKEPEA
+260 
-269 PKAPADPLAKPTNE
+269 
-283 KKGQEAPKAPA
+283 A

-299 PADEKKGQEA
+299 PADGKKGQEA

-314 DTPAKPADG
+314 DTPAKPTNEKKGQEEPKAPTDTSAKPADG

-338 EQEPRSPNLRFVA
+338 EQEPRSPDLRFVA

-422 YEISLAQ
+422 YEMSLAQ

-476 NLKIPLTR
+476 NLKIPLTK

-621 GIKRINA
+621 GIKRMNA

-657 DMVDKGKIP
+657 DLVDEGKIP

-724 KREETP
+724 KREEMP

-786 ETPVR
+786 ETPTR

>member
-1 MNGIQEVSGSI
+1 DTS
-12 PLISTNHHKRMQKTV
+12 
-27 ETTRFQRFFCLLEK
+27 
-41 SFLGR
+41 
-46 FCPLEFYSKIQ
+46 
-57 GLRGQKNEENQNES
+57 
-71 GRHDGRNLQGLS
+71 
-83 HFPENQRRGRKDFA
+83 A
-97 DLFFPPARRIKAY
+97 
-110 GHSEGYC
+110 
-117 RPEQAGL
+117 
-124 GKHDSKHEGGRPFLE
+124 
-139 HHKQLH
+139 
-145 PDEAG
+145 
-150 KPPAAGAATPIDEKK
+150 
-165 GQEAPKTPASTTPKP
+165 KP

-193 VDPLAKPTNEKKGQ
+193 
-207 EAPKTPAGTTPK
+207 AGTTPK
-219 PTDGKKEP
+219 PTDGKKGP
-227 EAPKTPVDP
+227 EAPK
-236 FAKPTNEKK
+236 A
-245 EPEAPKTPADTPAKP
+245 PADTSAKP

-269 PKAPADPLAKPTNE
+269 PKAPADPLTKPTNEKKGPEAPKAPADTPAKPTNE
-283 KKGQEAPKAPA
+283 KKGQEEPKAPTDA
-294 DTSAK
+294 S
-299 PADEKKGQEA
+299 
-309 PKAPA
+309 
-314 DTPAKPADG
+314 AKPADG

-338 EQEPRSPNLRFVA
+338 EQEPRSPDLRFVA

-422 YEISLAQ
+422 YEMSLAQ

-476 NLKIPLTR
+476 NLKIPLTK

-554 LAGIEDIP
+554 LAGIENIP

-621 GIKRINA
+621 GIKRMNA
-628 DEELAQQM
+628 DEELAQQV

-657 DMVDKGKIP
+657 DLVDKGKIP

-681 KVLADAIQKEAKV
+681 KVLADAIQKEDKV

-709 GSLTTEKIVQAVAPT
+709 GSLTTEKIEQAVAPT

-762 LKLRQTVMERQKAKA
+762 LKLRQTVMERQKAKTA
-777 AAGKTVKKA
+777 AAKKA
-786 ETPVR
+786 DTPVR

>member
-1 MNGIQEVSGSI
+1 MADPKKN
-12 PLISTNHHKRMQKTV
+12 PLIGAFRAPV
-27 ETTRFQRFFCLLEK
+27 P
-41 SFLGR
+41 G
-46 FCPLEFYSKIQ
+46 
-57 GLRGQKNEENQNES
+57 
-71 GRHDGRNLQGLS
+71 
-83 HFPENQRRGRKDFA
+83 A
-97 DLFFPPARRIKAY
+97 PPDTPA
-110 GHSEGYC
+110 
-117 RPEQAGL
+117 P
-124 GKHDSKHEGGRPFLE
+124 P
-139 HHKQLH
+139 
-145 PDEAG
+145 EAG
-150 KPPAAGAATPIDEKK
+150 KPPAAGAAKPIDEKK
-165 GQEAPKTPASTTPKP
+165 GQEAPKAPAGTTPKP

-193 VDPLAKPTNEKKGQ
+193 
-207 EAPKTPAGTTPK
+207 
-219 PTDGKKEP
+219 
-227 EAPKTPVDP
+227 
-236 FAKPTNEKK
+236 
-245 EPEAPKTPADTPAKP
+245 
-260 ADGKKEPEA
+260 
-269 PKAPADPLAKPTNE
+269 
-283 KKGQEAPKAPA
+283 A

-299 PADEKKGQEA
+299 PADGKKGQEA

-314 DTPAKPADG
+314 DTPAKPTNEKKGQEEPKAPTDTSAKPADG

-338 EQEPRSPNLRFVA
+338 EQEPRSPDLRFVA

-422 YEISLAQ
+422 YEMSLAQ

-476 NLKIPLTR
+476 NLKIPLTK

-554 LAGIEDIP
+554 LAGIENIP

-621 GIKRINA
+621 GIKRMNA

-657 DMVDKGKIP
+657 DLVDEGKIP

-694 PSGTKAKELKKESQA
+694 PSGTKAKKLKKESQA

-724 KREETP
+724 KREEMP

-786 ETPVR
+786 ETPTR

>member
-1 MNGIQEVSGSI
+1 MADPKKN
-12 PLISTNHHKRMQKTV
+12 PLIGAFRAPV
-27 ETTRFQRFFCLLEK
+27 P
-41 SFLGR
+41 G
-46 FCPLEFYSKIQ
+46 
-57 GLRGQKNEENQNES
+57 
-71 GRHDGRNLQGLS
+71 
-83 HFPENQRRGRKDFA
+83 A
-97 DLFFPPARRIKAY
+97 PPDTPA
-110 GHSEGYC
+110 
-117 RPEQAGL
+117 P
-124 GKHDSKHEGGRPFLE
+124 P
-139 HHKQLH
+139 
-145 PDEAG
+145 EAG
-150 KPPAAGAATPIDEKK
+150 KPPAAGAAKPIDEKK
-165 GQEAPKTPASTTPKP
+165 GQEAPKAPAGTTPKP

-193 VDPLAKPTNEKKGQ
+193 
-207 EAPKTPAGTTPK
+207 
-219 PTDGKKEP
+219 
-227 EAPKTPVDP
+227 
-236 FAKPTNEKK
+236 
-245 EPEAPKTPADTPAKP
+245 ADTSAKP

-269 PKAPADPLAKPTNE
+269 PKAPAGTTPKPTDG
-283 KKGQEAPKAPA
+283 KKGPEAPKAPA

-299 PADEKKGQEA
+299 PADGKKGQEP

-314 DTPAKPADG
+314 DTPAKPTNEKKGQEEPKAPTDTSAKPADG

-338 EQEPRSPNLRFVA
+338 EQEPRSPDLRFVA

-422 YEISLAQ
+422 YEMSLAQ

-476 NLKIPLTR
+476 NLKIPLTK

-554 LAGIEDIP
+554 LAGIENIP

-621 GIKRINA
+621 GIKRMNA

-657 DMVDKGKIP
+657 DLVDEGKIP

-724 KREETP
+724 KREEMP

-786 ETPVR
+786 ETPTR

>member
-1 MNGIQEVSGSI
+1 MADPKKN
-12 PLISTNHHKRMQKTV
+12 PLIGAFRAPV
-27 ETTRFQRFFCLLEK
+27 P
-41 SFLGR
+41 G
-46 FCPLEFYSKIQ
+46 
-57 GLRGQKNEENQNES
+57 
-71 GRHDGRNLQGLS
+71 
-83 HFPENQRRGRKDFA
+83 A
-97 DLFFPPARRIKAY
+97 PPDTPA
-110 GHSEGYC
+110 
-117 RPEQAGL
+117 P
-124 GKHDSKHEGGRPFLE
+124 P
-139 HHKQLH
+139 
-145 PDEAG
+145 EAG
-150 KPPAAGAATPIDEKK
+150 KPPAAGAAKPID
-165 GQEAPKTPASTTPKP
+165 
-180 ADGKKEPEAPKAP
+180 
-193 VDPLAKPTNEKKGQ
+193 
-207 EAPKTPAGTTPK
+207 
-219 PTDGKKEP
+219 
-227 EAPKTPVDP
+227 
-236 FAKPTNEKK
+236 
-245 EPEAPKTPADTPAKP
+245 
-260 ADGKKEPEA
+260 
-269 PKAPADPLAKPTNE
+269 E

-299 PADEKKGQEA
+299 PADGKKGQEA

-314 DTPAKPADG
+314 DTPAKPTNEKKGQEEPKAPTDTSAKPADG

-338 EQEPRSPNLRFVA
+338 EQEPRSPDLRFVA

-422 YEISLAQ
+422 YEMSLAQ

-476 NLKIPLTR
+476 NLKIPLTK

-554 LAGIEDIP
+554 LAGIENIP

-621 GIKRINA
+621 GIKRMNA

-657 DMVDKGKIP
+657 DLVDEGKIP

-724 KREETP
+724 KREEMP

-753 DVKQGILEG
+753 DVKQGILES

-786 ETPVR
+786 ETPTR

>member
-1 MNGIQEVSGSI
+1 MADPKKN
-12 PLISTNHHKRMQKTV
+12 PLIGAFRAPV
-27 ETTRFQRFFCLLEK
+27 P
-41 SFLGR
+41 G
-46 FCPLEFYSKIQ
+46 
-57 GLRGQKNEENQNES
+57 
-71 GRHDGRNLQGLS
+71 
-83 HFPENQRRGRKDFA
+83 A
-97 DLFFPPARRIKAY
+97 PPDTPA
-110 GHSEGYC
+110 
-117 RPEQAGL
+117 P
-124 GKHDSKHEGGRPFLE
+124 P
-139 HHKQLH
+139 
-145 PDEAG
+145 EAG
-150 KPPAAGAATPIDEKK
+150 KPPAAGAAKPIDEKK
-165 GQEAPKTPASTTPKP
+165 GQEAPKA
-180 ADGKKEPEAPKAP
+180 
-193 VDPLAKPTNEKKGQ
+193 
-207 EAPKTPAGTTPK
+207 PAGTTPK
-219 PTDGKKEP
+219 PTDGKKGP
-227 EAPKTPVDP
+227 EAPK
-236 FAKPTNEKK
+236 A
-245 EPEAPKTPADTPAKP
+245 PADTSAKP

-269 PKAPADPLAKPTNE
+269 PKAPADPLTKPTNE
-283 KKGQEAPKAPA
+283 KKGPEAPKAPA

-299 PADEKKGQEA
+299 PADGKKGQEA

-314 DTPAKPADG
+314 DTPAKPTNEKKGQEEPKAPTDTSAKPADG

-338 EQEPRSPNLRFVA
+338 EQEPRSPDLRFVA

-422 YEISLAQ
+422 YEMSLAQ

-476 NLKIPLTR
+476 NLKIPLTK

-554 LAGIEDIP
+554 LAGIENIP

-621 GIKRINA
+621 GIKRMNA
-628 DEELAQQM
+628 DEELAQQV

-657 DMVDKGKIP
+657 DLVDKGKIP

-681 KVLADAIQKEAKV
+681 KVLADAIQKEDKV

-724 KREETP
+724 KREEMP

-762 LKLRQTVMERQKAKA
+762 LKLRQTVMERQKAKTA
-777 AAGKTVKKA
+777 AAKKA
-786 ETPVR
+786 DTPVR

>member
-1 MNGIQEVSGSI
+1 MADPKKN
-12 PLISTNHHKRMQKTV
+12 PLIGAFRAPV
-27 ETTRFQRFFCLLEK
+27 P
-41 SFLGR
+41 G
-46 FCPLEFYSKIQ
+46 
-57 GLRGQKNEENQNES
+57 
-71 GRHDGRNLQGLS
+71 
-83 HFPENQRRGRKDFA
+83 A
-97 DLFFPPARRIKAY
+97 PPDTPA
-110 GHSEGYC
+110 
-117 RPEQAGL
+117 P
-124 GKHDSKHEGGRPFLE
+124 P
-139 HHKQLH
+139 
-145 PDEAG
+145 EAG
-150 KPPAAGAATPIDEKK
+150 KPPAAGAAKPIDEKK
-165 GQEAPKTPASTTPKP
+165 GQEAPKAPAGTTPKP

-193 VDPLAKPTNEKKGQ
+193 ADTSAKPADGKKEP
-207 EAPKTPAGTTPK
+207 EAPKAPAGTTPK
-219 PTDGKKEP
+219 PTDGKKGP
-227 EAPKTPVDP
+227 EAPK
-236 FAKPTNEKK
+236 A
-245 EPEAPKTPADTPAKP
+245 PADTSAKP

-269 PKAPADPLAKPTNE
+269 PKAPADPLAKPTN
-283 KKGQEAPKAPA
+283 
-294 DTSAK
+294 
-299 PADEKKGQEA
+299 EKKGQEA

-422 YEISLAQ
+422 YEMSLAQ

-621 GIKRINA
+621 GIKRMNA

-657 DMVDKGKIP
+657 DLVDEGKIP

-724 KREETP
+724 KREEMP

-777 AAGKTVKKA
+777 AAGKTVKKD
-786 ETPVR
+786 ETPTR

>member
-1 MNGIQEVSGSI
+1 MADPKKN
-12 PLISTNHHKRMQKTV
+12 PLIGAFRTPVPGT
-27 ETTRFQRFFCLLEK
+27 
-41 SFLGR
+41 
-46 FCPLEFYSKIQ
+46 PP
-57 GLRGQKNEENQNES
+57 
-71 GRHDGRNLQGLS
+71 S
-83 HFPENQRRGRKDFA
+83 HPA
-97 DLFFPPARRIKAY
+97 PPADQP
-110 GHSEGYC
+110 
-117 RPEQAGL
+117 PE
-124 GKHDSKHEGGRPFLE
+124 
-139 HHKQLH
+139 
-145 PDEAG
+145 
-150 KPPAAGAATPIDEKK
+150 TPKVPVD
-165 GQEAPKTPASTTPKP
+165 TPTKP
-180 ADGKKEPEAPKAP
+180 ADGKKEPEASKAPADAPAKSVDGKKVPERPKAP
-193 VDPLAKPTNEKKGQ
+193 VD
-207 EAPKTPAGTTPK
+207 TPAKSVDRKKVPEPSKVPADTTPK
-219 PTDGKKEP
+219 SVDGKKEP
-227 EAPKTPVDP
+227 EAPKPPV
-236 FAKPTNEKK
+236 
-245 EPEAPKTPADTPAKP
+245 DTPAKP
-260 ADGKKEPEA
+260 A
-269 PKAPADPLAKPTNE
+269 NE
-283 KKGQEAPKAPA
+283 KKGQEAPKAPV
-294 DTSAK
+294 DPLT
-299 PADEKKGQEA
+299 
-309 PKAPA
+309 
-314 DTPAKPADG
+314 KPADG

-338 EQEPRSPNLRFVA
+338 EQEASKVTADTPANPKEQEPRSPDLRFVA

-384 KPVIL
+384 KPIIL

-394 EDEFQLVDGFHRCK
+394 EGEFQLVDGFHRCK

-422 YEISLAQ
+422 YEMTLAQ
-429 ASEYR
+429 ANEYR
-434 KGHRDKP
+434 RGHRDKP

-461 KAPEAPAVGDEELPE
+461 KAPEPPAGKELEDEELPKD
-476 NLKIPLTR
+476 LKIPLTK

-533 IPHKDGG
+533 IPHKDGD

-607 GRRTKEEIAQDEAL
+607 GRRTKEEIAQDEAM
-621 GIKRINA
+621 GIKRMNA
-628 DEELAQQM
+628 DEELAQQV

-657 DMVDKGKIP
+657 DMVDEGKIP
-666 VNTGADIAQMKPKEQ
+666 VNTGADIAQMKPAEQ
-681 KVLADAIQKEAKV
+681 KVLADVIQKEAKV
-694 PSGTKAKELKKESQA
+694 PSGTKAKELKAESKA
-709 GSLTTEKIVQAVAPT
+709 GKLTTEKIEQAVAPT
-724 KREETP
+724 KREEMP

-762 LKLRQTVMERQKAKA
+762 LKLRQIALERQKAKA
-777 AAGKTVKKA
+777 AAAKKA
-786 ETPVR
+786 DTPVR